1 MRNGIPIAGA
11 VLLSL
16 CLIGSA
22 EARPG
27 GVGVGASAGA
37 NVSAA
42 HMNTRA
48 GFSARANARGPA
60 FTPPGWR
67 HGRKVGWHGRSRPP
81 GLR

>member
-1 MRNGIPIAGA
+1 MRTGIPIAGA

-16 CLIGSA
+16 CLIGGA

-27 GVGVGASAGA
+27 GVGVGAGA
-37 NVSAA
+37 NVSAG

-48 GFSARANARGPA
+48 GFNARASARGPA

-67 HGRKVGWHGRSRPP
+67 HGRKVGWRGGNRPP